1 MGADISQES
10 RNTLEINHLVSVA
23 FDNVNSNT
31 AQWFCNQ
38 YAAGLYIADLYIK
51 CLKFHWKQVR
61 ICCKSYNLQIIP
73 HWFPLSLVSRWSV
86 GQTNVSN
93 CALEPVCCAVRW
105 SVLLDKPVYCAVRWI
120 VLLDKP
126 ECSVLWFVLKCIVGQ
141 TDPTAAPAW
150 AAVGTNI
157 KPHSCRNAIWLLGH
171 FSTFQDGSQEY
182 VIDVCRFLQQCGIW
196 SLIRHAKGSFYC
208 NKYWKLRLNC
218 KNLHVWTFLPLVRIT
233 LFDQRPAHLHH
244 SEAEEGQISS
254 LDNFDLFANL

>member
-1 MGADISQES
+1 MLWRSWVGIKVGSKGPQLGDGNMGADISQES

-93 CALEPVCCAVRW
+93 CALEPVYCAVRW

-120 VLLDKP
+120 VLLEKPVYCDLCWSVLLDKP
-126 ECSVLWFVLKCIVGQ
+126 VYCALCWSVLLDKPTQRQRRPGRPWEQ
-141 TDPTAAPAW
+141 TSSPILAAMQFDFL
-150 AAVGTNI
+150 V
-157 KPHSCRNAIWLLGH
+157 
-171 FSTFQDGSQEY
+171 TFQLFKTD
-182 VIDVCRFLQQCGIW
+182 R
-196 SLIRHAKGSFYC
+196 
-208 NKYWKLRLNC
+208 
-218 KNLHVWTFLPLVRIT
+218 KNM
-233 LFDQRPAHLHH
+233 
-244 SEAEEGQISS
+244 S
-254 LDNFDLFANL
+254 